1 MASSDRRPRTVFLW
15 WTSTA
20 ARPVPRK
27 RFACVQPKDTSQRF
41 AGLHFGRDLLAAAL
55 GTPGR
60 AHWKACEVGRSDE
73 ERLVAAF
80 KAKVLGEGG
89 S

>member
-1 MASSDRRPRTVFLW
+1 MVDIYCGDTGAK
-15 WTSTA
+15 
-20 ARPVPRK
+20 K
-27 RFACVQPKDTSQRF
+27 RLACVQPKDSPTRF

-55 GTPGR
+55 GTPQR
-60 AHWKACEVGRSDE
+60 AHWKACEVSLSEE

-80 KAKVLGEGG
+80 KRGVLGEEA